1 MDIIFSDSLVLKSF
15 VDNLSPA
22 FLSSNRHLLANAI
35 KYEKQWNLIVDKQN
49 NQNIDFVEFG
59 NHDDLMN
66 IIKILHE
73 YNVSTYYKKI
83 INQYIT
89 FLLSGII
96 VYQPDSF
103 CDDIILDI
111 LHANQYYFGIL
122 SYLMGFCTVLW
133 INDYIF
139 LHEFNCNMVNTGM
152 LNTDLVA
159 EYCLLN
165 GNKIIQVLRDTNVF
179 IGYCRDLCGSMAKY
193 GNLELLDI
201 CYKNNDYDNA
211 NNDHKNNANND
222 HENNAKLLVKIN
234 YVILLNASKYGHQHI
249 LDWALVHNIK
259 LNFIVYV
266 YAAFGGHL
274 SIIKWMRTL
283 GIDWGWGFG
292 DLLLWDSIYD
302 EKQDDKIHFY
312 IRMGLK
318 ITSTIGYAAALGGN
332 LHILDFLREN
342 GLNIDDAA
350 CSGAVEGNHIE
361 ILEWCLDHNCE
372 ITRVAVDYAKKKNS
386 EIFNWLQ
393 ARQIKPI
400 NFSDAMLWYGG
411 DA

>member
-1 MDIIFSDSLVLKSF
+1 
-15 VDNLSPA
+15 
-22 FLSSNRHLLANAI
+22 
-35 KYEKQWNLIVDKQN
+35 
-49 NQNIDFVEFG
+49 
-59 NHDDLMN
+59 
-66 IIKILHE
+66 
-73 YNVSTYYKKI
+73 
-83 INQYIT
+83 
-89 FLLSGII
+89 
-96 VYQPDSF
+96 
-103 CDDIILDI
+103 
-111 LHANQYYFGIL
+111 
-122 SYLMGFCTVLW
+122 
-133 INDYIF
+133 
-139 LHEFNCNMVNTGM
+139 
-152 LNTDLVA
+152 
-159 EYCLLN
+159 
-165 GNKIIQVLRDTNVF
+165 
-179 IGYCRDLCGSMAKY
+179 
-193 GNLELLDI
+193 
-201 CYKNNDYDNA
+201 
-211 NNDHKNNANND
+211 
-222 HENNAKLLVKIN
+222 
-234 YVILLNASKYGHQHI
+234 
-249 LDWALVHNIK
+249 
-259 LNFIVYV
+259 
-266 YAAFGGHL
+266 
-274 SIIKWMRTL
+274 MRTL

-372 ITRVAVDYAKKKNS
+372 ISRAAVDYAKKKNS